1 MAEIEYVNDVNLNGR
16 DIVNITGASVGYQK
30 LSEIAVKA
38 EANASDIATLQ
49 NDVSANQNYS
59 EGVSGTTGTITAVT
73 HGLGA
78 IQALIV
84 QIYDDAN
91 NLVHG
96 AQINNTAG
104 DITWTTTATMAAN
117 SYIVIGR

>member
-1 MAEIEYVNDVNLNGR
+1 MAQIKYVNDVDLNGR
-16 DIVNITGASVGYQK
+16 DIVNINGASAGYQT
-30 LSEIAVKA
+30 L
-38 EANASDIATLQ
+38 SDIAGKAEVNATDIVTLRA
-49 NDVSANQNYS
+49 DVDAIQNYS
-59 EGVSGTTGTITAVT
+59 GPIDGTTSTIASAT

-78 IQALIV
+78 IQALVV
-84 QIYDDAN
+84 QLYDDAN

-104 DITWTTTATMAAN
+104 DITWTTTETLAVG